1 MREQRRVLFVTI
13 CSNNKKGG
21 GRAGY
26 DASKSLTTRVGG
38 QVAAEILHG
47 RARVFELIRKGGK
60 TRGGI
65 RISELFGN
73 HALVKGPDLGGA
85 EPDGRYLPAA
95 HRYTGSFFTQLG
107 PDATSLL
114 SSGPAS
120 VVVLSGLYGTI
131 LAGEPIQDYS
141 CHLNDHPAIRT
152 VWAGSGLATDA
163 VIGLVKS
170 LGVEKVLDFTA
181 LHSYRYLLDWDSI
194 RKSAPGGVLHL
205 FGERTT
211 GNSLLTP
218 LGALAR
224 NLLSAQTEEELLCLQ
239 NGQFLQT
246 ETERIYCH
254 SGDRPPRELP
264 DELRDEVVLFDAC
277 DEVVRMAREVR
288 KRLYALDP
296 TFEDKGIPGRIDR
309 LVTERRISGEVAEA
323 MKDIV
328 RWRNQVEYQYTFT
341 ALQIPI
347 DWLRARYEV
356 ATGQS
361 GRA

>member
-1 MREQRRVLFVTI
+1 MREQHKVLFVTI
-13 CSNNKKGG
+13 CSNNKKAGG
-21 GRAGY
+21 KAGY
-26 DASKSLTTRVGG
+26 DSSKSLPTRVGG
-38 QVAAEILHG
+38 QLGAEILHG
-47 RARVFELIRKGGK
+47 RARVLELIKKGGK

-85 EPDGRYLPAA
+85 DPDGRYLPAA
-95 HRYTGSFFTQLG
+95 QRYGGSFFAQLG
-107 PDATSLL
+107 PDADSLL

-120 VVVLSGLYGTI
+120 VAVLSGLYGTL

-163 VIGLVKS
+163 VVGLVKA

-181 LHSYRYLLDWDSI
+181 LHSHRYLLDWDTI
-194 RKSAPGGVLHL
+194 RKNAPGGVLHL

-218 LGALAR
+218 LGAVAR
-224 NLLSAQTEEELLCLQ
+224 ALLSGQTEEELLCLQ
-239 NGQFLQT
+239 NGQFLQA

-254 SGDRPPRELP
+254 SGDRPPRDLP
-264 DELRDEVVLFDAC
+264 HELRDEVAMFDAC

-288 KRLYALDP
+288 RRLYALDP
-296 TFEDKGIPGRIDR
+296 AFEDKGIPSRIDR
-309 LVTERRISGEVAEA
+309 LVTERRISGDVAEA
-323 MKDIV
+323 MKDII
-328 RWRNQVEYQYTFT
+328 RWRNQVEHQYSFT

-347 DWLRARYEV
+347 DWLRTRYEV
-356 ATGQS
+356 ATHQ
-361 GRA
+361 